1 MATFLNYSQ
10 EIGILVSQASTTI
23 TGSFELTVLMGLTL
37 LVALAFMFRLPIE
50 AILIFTFPFIIVL
63 LAFDS
68 WFLLI
73 GGIMIILSAIIIV
86 RQFFLN

>member
-37 LVALAFMFRLPIE
+37 LVAVAFMFRLPIE